1 MTFYELAVVGVQAVA
16 AMAPRAMTFYELTA
30 LTAGIFHLFLT
41 FFVLSRDLRSS
52 INRTYT
58 IWGLSLTVWNLAS
71 YMKYQACIVG
81 NTGTGLFWIEV
92 LHLGVVFMPVSIFHL
107 YMLIG
112 GLNKPWLLRFMY
124 GITGIFAV
132 SIFTRFYIKD
142 LRPRDFVDYGY
153 VAEGGPMF
161 YAFMV
166 VYFSTGVI
174 TILMLYRQQRA
185 MPPLHQARLR
195 VLMAAYVILVV
206 CGLHDLVPVL
216 GVQVYPMT
224 ELKVHPIG
232 NLAAIVFG
240 LVMAYAV
247 LQHQFLSIHV
257 TLSRVAAQLVRILFV
272 VLVGFAILGVCF
284 LIIQYANRGEPD
296 PNRIKYFL
304 SALLA
309 LVAAASLTSILFP
322 RLFGKGEESLER
334 RILGDRFEYQDQ
346 VRGFIETIPFYGDSD
361 SLLLDLNQTLASTIG
376 VKGYQI
382 ILLDEIKHVFMLF
395 RSHPPAPPRQIPGLT
410 LDSPTFQFFRTSDAA
425 YLAYKLAY
433 TVPGQTEVERAAR
446 QALPEFDPEF
456 CFPLVADGDPFG
468 LLLVQEKTSG
478 EPFTHQDLK
487 LMVQMTR
494 NLGLV
499 LNQIRLKKQLL
510 LAEEMELL
518 GTMSRGIA
526 HDLNNLLTPI
536 STFLQL
542 AGANENNRAV
552 WEELLPTAMRNLETI
567 RTYVRESLFFSKTQS
582 LQLRMFRLDKAIQGG
597 IDLARAALKEKEM
610 TVAVQG
616 PSEVEVEMDEVLIQ
630 RLLGNLLSNAIDAS
644 RPGSQ
649 IQISLDRLTKT
660 QTECEWLRVRVID
673 QGVGISPE
681 NLKRVATPYFTTK
694 DRGDHR
700 RGFGLGLAICRKI
713 VHLHGGYLSII
724 SEEKVGTTVQ
734 VDLPDRQIA
743 AKHARIPLRS

>member
-1 MTFYELAVVGVQAVA
+1 
-16 AMAPRAMTFYELTA
+16 MTFYELTT
-30 LTAGIFHLFLT
+30 LTAGIFHLLLT

-52 INRTYT
+52 INRVYT
-58 IWGLSLTVWNLAS
+58 VWGLALATWNLAG
-71 YMKYQACIVG
+71 YMKYQAEA
-81 NTGTGLFWIEV
+81 NNQYAAGLAWIRV
-92 LHLGVVFMPVSIFHL
+92 LHISVILLPVSIFHL
-107 YMLIG
+107 YLLIG
-112 GLNKPWLLRFMY
+112 GLRKPRLLGCMY
-124 GITGIFAV
+124 AITGVFVASV
-132 SIFTRFYIKD
+132 FTRFYIRGLQD
-142 LRPRDFVDYGY
+142 RFTVDYGY
-153 VAEGGPMF
+153 LAKGGPMF
-161 YAFMV
+161 HAFMA
-166 VYFSTGVI
+166 FCFLGGVTAI
-174 TILMLYRQQRA
+174 FMLYQQQKA
-185 MPPLHQARLR
+185 MPPLHRARLR
-195 VLMAAYVILVV
+195 ILILANVILLAS
-206 CGLHDLVPVL
+206 GLHDLVPVL
-216 GVQVYPMT
+216 QIKEYPLT
-224 ELKVHPIG
+224 HWKVHPIG
-232 NLAAIVFG
+232 NVATIFFG
-240 LVMAYAV
+240 LVMAYGV

-272 VLVGFAILGVCF
+272 VLVGFLIMVVCF
-284 LIIQYANRGEPD
+284 LIVQEHNPTT
-296 PNRIKYFL
+296 IKYFM
-304 SALLA
+304 SAMIA

-322 RLFGKGEESLER
+322 RLFGKGEEALER

-346 VRGFIETIPFYGDSD
+346 VRGFIETMPFYGDSD
-361 SLLLDLNQTLASTIG
+361 SLLLDLNQTLVSTIG
-376 VKGYQI
+376 IKGYQI
-382 ILLDEIKHVFMLF
+382 ILLDEIKHVFLLF

-410 LDSPTFQFFRTSDAA
+410 LDSPTFHFFRTSDAD

-433 TVPGQTEVERAAR
+433 TPPGETGFERAAR
-446 QALPEFDPEF
+446 QALPEFDSEF

-468 LLLVQEKTSG
+468 LLLVNEKKSG
-478 EPFTHQDLK
+478 EPYTHQDLK

-536 STFLQL
+536 STFLQM

-582 LQLRMFRLDKAIQGG
+582 LQLRTFHLDHAIQGG
-597 IDLARAALKEKEM
+597 IDLARAALKEKDM

-616 PSEVEVEMDEVLIQ
+616 PSDVEVEMDEVLIQ

-649 IQISLDRLTKT
+649 IQINLDRLTKT

-673 QGVGISPE
+673 HGVGISPE

-713 VHLHGGYLSII
+713 VHLHGGYLSIL
-724 SEEKVGTTVQ
+724 SEEKIGTTVQ

-743 AKHARIPLRS
+743 PKHARIPVRT